1 MLRALLVAACAVLG
15 GALPM
20 SYRHHAVK
28 ETLHEKLART
38 DSTLER
44 ALAKIDELAIKVDEA
59 ADDGDFVRPDG
70 DAADLERTE
79 FDPAFVRP
87 DEDELDPDE
96 VKKRHHLSN
105 MKQKIIADAGDEL
118 RSKAVVEEKLAEML
132 SNEPIPGYKEGKCDG
147 GDDGRH
153 LFWLRGAKW
162 NKETE
167 RYEKDL
173 NNRLGGIVM
182 PTFVMHGAANAV
194 DGEPFFDEKTESG
207 FSWRFDNFLETS
219 GYWRT
224 QMIMSYLHCKL
235 GLQGT
240 CEETTAPD
248 CNVYY
253 QCQCAN
259 NGLGKDYHPI
269 TNPECKKCAVMCRN
283 NAPVGYCDKED
294 GCGAEHELA
303 YMNMRLLPKGQRT
316 LKNGEAKYLKDGET
330 TYRVCESTSMS
341 FLKTKRSC
349 AKHSGPGADAT
360 CKGWCEKWYT
370 DTHKGRAAL
379 GRSTEYGICAGYTDE
394 DWDKVARLLVNNP
407 SSKGKITKKDLD
419 RGRGGEVTRLL
430 IKQDE

>member
-28 ETLHEKLART
+28 ETLGEKLART

-70 DAADLERTE
+70 DAADLERTV
-79 FDPAFVRP
+79 DT
-87 DEDELDPDE
+87 DEAEDKMDPDE
-96 VKKRHHLSN
+96 AAKRDN
-105 MKQKIIADAGDEL
+105 FRRMKQAALDSADWKGETNWM
-118 RSKAVVEEKLAEML
+118 EETM
-132 SNEPIPGYKEGKCDG
+132 SDEPIPGYKEGKCDG
-147 GDDGRH
+147 GDAGRYV
-153 LFWLRGAKW
+153 FWGRGAKW
-162 NKETE
+162 NKKTK
-167 RYEKDL
+167 RYEKDV
-173 NNRLGGIVM
+173 NNRVGGIVP
-182 PTFVMHGAANAV
+182 PTCAIHGAASVIANKAV
-194 DGEPFFDEKTESG
+194 GGEPFFDEQT
-207 FSWRFDNFLETS
+207 WRLHDAMDTS
-219 GYWRT
+219 SWRT

-283 NAPVGYCDKED
+283 NAPVGIPV
-294 GCGAEHELA
+294 GH
-303 YMNMRLLPKGQRT
+303 
-316 LKNGEAKYLKDGET
+316 
-330 TYRVCESTSMS
+330 RVCESASMS
-341 FLKTKRSC
+341 SLKTKRSC

-360 CKGWCEKWYT
+360 CKGWCEAWYK
-370 DTHKGRAAL
+370 DTHKGRLAAYL
-379 GRSTEYGICAGYTDE
+379 EGQTRSLEYGICAGYTDE
-394 DWDKVARLLVNNP
+394 DWDKVARLLVANP

-430 IKQDE
+430 IKQDA

>member
-28 ETLHEKLART
+28 ETLGEKLART

-59 ADDGDFVRPDG
+59 ADDGDFVRLDG
-70 DAADLERTE
+70 DAADLERTV
-79 FDPAFVRP
+79 DT
-87 DEDELDPDE
+87 DEAEDKMDPDE
-96 VKKRHHLSN
+96 ERKRDIFRRHPS
-105 MKQKIIADAGDEL
+105 IL
-118 RSKAVVEEKLAEML
+118 RPPPPLKMLLDQTHTAWPAV
-132 SNEPIPGYKEGKCDG
+132 PGYKKGKCDG
-147 GDDGRH
+147 GNMARH

-173 NNRLGGIVM
+173 NYRLGGSVE
-182 PTFVMHGAANAV
+182 PTFAMGGAANAV
-194 DGEPFFDEKTESG
+194 GGEPFFDETTESG
-207 FSWRFDNFLETS
+207 FSRMFDNMKKTNVLS
-219 GYWRT
+219 GYRDGYWRA

-240 CEETTAPD
+240 CEGTTAPD
-248 CNVYY
+248 CNVHY

-283 NAPVGYCDKED
+283 NAP
-294 GCGAEHELA
+294 
-303 YMNMRLLPKGQRT
+303 
-316 LKNGEAKYLKDGET
+316 LKDGKS
-330 TYRVCESTSMS
+330 RVCESASMS

-349 AKHSGPGADAT
+349 AEHSGPGADAT
-360 CKGWCEKWYT
+360 CKGWCEKWYK
-370 DTHKGRAAL
+370 DTHNKGRAPL
-379 GRSTEYGICAGYTDE
+379 GLSTAYGICAGYTDE
-394 DWDKVARLLVNNP
+394 DWDKVARLLVAKP

-430 IKQDE
+430 QLNPFKKKKKKKRE

>member
-28 ETLHEKLART
+28 ETLGEKLART

-59 ADDGDFVRPDG
+59 ADDGDFVRLDG
-70 DAADLERTE
+70 DAADLERTV
-79 FDPAFVRP
+79 DT
-87 DEDELDPDE
+87 DEAE
-96 VKKRHHLSN
+96 KRDN
-105 MKQKIIADAGDEL
+105 FRRMKQAASASADWKGETNWM
-118 RSKAVVEEKLAEML
+118 AETM
-132 SNEPIPGYKEGKCDG
+132 SDEPIPGYKEDKCDG
-147 GDDGRH
+147 GESGRQV
-153 LFWLRGAKW
+153 FWGRGAKW
-162 NKETE
+162 NKKTK
-167 RYEKDL
+167 RYEKDV
-173 NNRLGGIVM
+173 NNRLGGVVM
-182 PTFVMHGAANAV
+182 PTFAMHGAAKAV
-194 DGEPFFDEKTESG
+194 DGEPFFDEKTKSG
-207 FSWRFDNFLETS
+207 FSWEFDNMVETS

-224 QMIMSYLHCKL
+224 KMIMSYLHCKL

-259 NGLGKDYHPI
+259 NGLGKDCHPI

-283 NAPVGYCDKED
+283 NAPVGYPV
-294 GCGAEHELA
+294 GH
-303 YMNMRLLPKGQRT
+303 
-316 LKNGEAKYLKDGET
+316 
-330 TYRVCESTSMS
+330 RVCESASMS
-341 FLKTKRSC
+341 SLKTKRSC

-360 CKGWCEKWYT
+360 CKGWCEKWYK
-370 DTHKGRAAL
+370 DTHNKGRLAAFL
-379 GRSTEYGICAGYTDE
+379 EGQTRSREYGICAGYTDE
-394 DWDKVARLLVNNP
+394 DWDKVAQLLVNNP
-407 SSKGKITKKDLD
+407 TSKGKITKKDLD